1 MMVDNGKVVLRNK
14 RMADAREDYLWQ
26 KDPEL
31 ARLDAT
37 YPLSCT
43 FEEFARDYA
52 GEVQYPE
59 TYRHPFAI
67 ETAEGRHIG
76 NCVYY
81 NVDDEKREAEIG
93 IMIGERA
100 YWSKGYGTEAM
111 VALIDRVFRR
121 TRLSRLYLKTL
132 TTNLRAQKSFGKCG
146 MQPCGFLERD
156 GYKFLLMEISRR
168 EWDEAA
174 AAPRD

>member
-1 MMVDNGKVVLRNK
+1 MMVDSGKVVLRNK

-52 GEVQYPE
+52 GEVQYPSIS
-59 TYRHPFAI
+59 RHPFAI
-67 ETAEGRHIG
+67 ETSEGRHIG

-81 NVDDEKREAEIG
+81 NVDDEKSEAEIG

-100 YWSKGYGTEAM
+100 YWSKGYGTEALLT
-111 VALIDRVFRR
+111 LIGRVFRR
-121 TRLSRLYLKTL
+121 TRLARLYLKTL
-132 TTNLRAQKSFGKCG
+132 TTNLRAQKSFSKCG
-146 MQPCGFLERD
+146 LQPCGFLERD
-156 GYKFLLMEISRR
+156 GYSFLLMEICRG
-168 EWDEAA
+168 EWEEATTT
-174 AAPRD
+174 P